1 MFPSHDAS
9 RRYGACFIPSLLVRL
24 LVSRAPPLIFPSQ
37 HTSRPYRARFVPSL
51 LARLLV
57 SRAPPLVFPS
67 HHPSCPYRPC
77 FVPTLRCGSY
87 RGAFYYCL
95 LRSTP
100 HCRKRARFVLLR
112 ALFVVA
118 SQARS
123 IHISFAPWLLPKP
136 RLFHFLLRAPT
147 CRPAH
152 STTASFARLRPSQLC
167 PFSSFFAPCLALLAH
182 PSRDVFVRC
191 FQRCRYGSSAFARAP
206 AKIHQPAPASTANA
220 SNICSPHRTVPI
232 PGREG
237 ARLRCAALA
246 SQDQW
251 RGDVFLLGIFF
262 VGTNLDIVG
271 GRRGVVV
278 VGRE

>member
-1 MFPSHDAS
+1 MPSVAALAVSFRPHAVA
-9 RRYGACFIPSLLVRL
+9 RIPSPFHSYFLRTITTSETAP
-24 LVSRAPPLIFPSQ
+24 VS
-37 HTSRPYRARFVPSL
+37 
-51 LARLLV
+51 
-57 SRAPPLVFPS
+57 
-67 HHPSCPYRPC
+67 
-77 FVPTLRCGSY
+77 
-87 RGAFYYCL
+87 
-95 LRSTP
+95 
-100 HCRKRARFVLLR
+100 
-112 ALFVVA
+112 
-118 SQARS
+118 
-123 IHISFAPWLLPKP
+123 
-136 RLFHFLLRAPT
+136 FLLCAAAF
-147 CRPAH
+147 RPAH

-167 PFSSFFAPCLALLAH
+167 PLSSFFAPCLALLAH

-191 FQRCRYGSSAFARAP
+191 FQRCPYGSSALGRAP

-237 ARLRCAALA
+237 ARLHCAALA